1 MRSNNPPSASRPAPP
16 RPPTPAGRLA
26 PLRHRLRA
34 LPRALRQMLD
44 FPDYAGYLEHCQRA
58 GHPPQLT
65 ECEFLD
71 DFFAA
76 RGRARRCC

>member
-1 MRSNNPPSASRPAPP
+1 
-16 RPPTPAGRLA
+16 
-26 PLRHRLRA
+26 
-34 LPRALRQMLD
+34 MLD